1 MTVYCKVNSKF
12 VNFSFCVCCPATLP
26 TPSPMIVSECLT
38 TGLLL
43 LILGVIHTNV
53 SCSECK
59 KQSIEGIRWEC
70 SDCVNFNLCSSCY
83 MNEKHALDHV
93 FNRIEA
99 RGKPG

>member
-1 MTVYCKVNSKF
+1 MSMTVTIILLLSELQICQAPYDC
-12 VNFSFCVCCPATLP
+12 T
-26 TPSPMIVSECLT
+26 SECLT
-38 TGLLL
+38 TGLLH

-53 SCSECK
+53 SCHECK

-70 SDCVNFNLCSSCY
+70 SDCVSFNLCSSCY
-83 MNEKHALDHV
+83 MNDKHPLDHG